1 MLCLYFIWNK
11 SILVFANYPKGCKCS
26 FTFEC
31 IPPVMFGVQLHHSE
45 RHWSLASLTNN
56 EGGGGVEALC
66 QGSIGT
72 HLLTLVHL
80 YLSSYSLNTITHSV
94 CATDGCTSGT
104 CKLTITHTHRAWT
117 CGICVMDQWPLA
129 PLRHPWMF
137 ACFPSNKMRLKGGVC
152 NCSWDNVK
160 TNTAHWYR
168 AMLQEDVRGHNGGK
182 QSVGQVV
189 AGLLG
194 DNGKGLIS

>member
-56 EGGGGVEALC
+56 EGGWGVEALC

-104 CKLTITHTHRAWT
+104 CKLTITHTHTQSLDMQDMCDGPVTSSTSAT
-117 CGICVMDQWPLA
+117 PLNVC
-129 PLRHPWMF
+129 LF
-137 ACFPSNKMRLKGGVC
+137 SLKQ
-152 NCSWDNVK
+152 D
-160 TNTAHWYR
+160 
-168 AMLQEDVRGHNGGK
+168 EIERGC
-182 QSVGQVV
+182 
-189 AGLLG
+189 L
-194 DNGKGLIS
+194 

>member
-1 MLCLYFIWNK
+1 MQLKRTCLIRYNQVNLYDNNWRI
-11 SILVFANYPKGCKCS
+11 
-26 FTFEC
+26 ER
-31 IPPVMFGVQLHHSE
+31 LHHCDWVYLFRKKLGWTVMRNS
-45 RHWSLASLTNN
+45 HK
-56 EGGGGVEALC
+56 ALC

-117 CGICVMDQWPLA
+117 CRICVMDQWPLA